1 MNGGMGGQ
9 ARRRGAVPGRG
20 RWVGLV
26 LGAFLLGAA
35 PSPDTGIADAA
46 RAGDRQAVLDLI
58 AQGADVSAARGDG
71 TTALH
76 FAAERGDEELVAIL
90 LDAGATVDP
99 PTRIGH
105 HTPLHLAARNGNGAV
120 VRRLL
125 AAGADPGLRTDPAR
139 ITPLHLAAASGDAAS
154 VAALLE
160 AGAEVDARESAWHQT
175 PLVFAAHGNSV
186 TAIELLVAAG
196 AQVDALTR
204 VDDLPTREAVD
215 QQARAVRNRVLNEF
229 REAEGGGPNWRPSPQ
244 QVQAAVAA
252 ARELQRSMEDAEG
265 LQGEEEAGEE
275 EVLGYTGLVG
285 AMGGLTPLLHAVREG
300 NAEATHALLDA
311 GADINR
317 PSAGD
322 GTTPLLMSA
331 INGHFDLGLEL
342 LARGADPNAASQA
355 GATPLFA
362 AINLQHHPRSRYPQ
376 PRAHE
381 RQEVGY
387 LGFMEALLE
396 AGADP
401 NARLR
406 KHLWY
411 LNFTFEHLG
420 VDTSGATAFWR
431 AAYGTDVAAMRL
443 LMAWGADPEIP
454 TLRPPARQRGGYGGG
469 DQGDASGLPPVPVGG
484 PGVHAIHAASGVGY
498 GEGFAANV
506 HRHVPNGWL
515 PSVRYLVEEL
525 GMDVNTRDHNG
536 YTALHH
542 AASRGDVDLI
552 LYLVQQG
559 ADVTV
564 VSREGQTVADMAN
577 SPRQRISPFP
587 RAVQLLES
595 LGSHNNQNC
604 VAC

>member
-1 MNGGMGGQ
+1 M
-9 ARRRGAVPGRG
+9 RPGS
-20 RWVGLV
+20 WLGL
-26 LGAFLLGAA
+26 LLTAFLLGAT
-35 PSPDTGIADAA
+35 PSPDPGIADAA
-46 RAGDRQAVLDLI
+46 LAGDRQAVLDLI
-58 AQGADVSAARGDG
+58 AQGADVSEARGDG

-76 FAAERGDEELVAIL
+76 FASERGDEELVAIL
-90 LDAGATVDP
+90 LDARATVDP
-99 PTRIGH
+99 LTRIGH
-105 HTPLHLAARNGNGAV
+105 FTPLHLAARNGSGPV

-125 AAGADPGLRTDPAR
+125 AAGANPAHRTDPAGL
-139 ITPLHLAAASGDAAS
+139 TPLHLAAASGDAES

-175 PLVFAAHGNSV
+175 PLVFAAHRNSMA
-186 TAIELLVAAG
+186 AIELLVAAG
-196 AQVDALTR
+196 AEVDAVTR
-204 VDDLPTREAVD
+204 VDDLPSREAVD
-215 QQARAVRNRVLNEF
+215 QQARAVRNQVLNEF
-229 REAEGGGPNWRPSPQ
+229 REAEGGGPNWRPTPR
-244 QVQAAVAA
+244 QVREAVAS
-252 ARELQRSMEDAEG
+252 ARELQRSLEDAEG

-322 GTTPLLMSA
+322 HTTPLLMSA

-342 LARGADPNAASQA
+342 LARGADPNVASEA

-381 RQEVGY
+381 RQTVDY
-387 LGFMEALLE
+387 LGFMEGLLE

-420 VDTSGATAFWR
+420 VDTSGATPFWR
-431 AAYGTDVAAMRL
+431 AAYGTDLEAMRL
-443 LMAWGADPEIP
+443 LVAWGADPEIP

-469 DQGDASGLPPVPVGG
+469 VQEDPSGLAPVPVGG
-484 PGVHAIHAASGVGY
+484 PGVHALHAASGVGY

-525 GMDVNTRDHNG
+525 GMDVNVRDHNG

-542 AASRGDVDLI
+542 AASRGDVELI

-587 RAVQLLES
+587 RAVELLES